1 MSKRLTRL
9 ARLATREDV
18 LAVCGSWS
26 LPHVHKTLALLVV
39 YHTLHRLVL
48 GMDGAATL
56 PLVAALAVHLLL
68 SLSAVVFTVPV
79 HTKMPHVL
87 DGLYRAQVAA
97 STAAPLHHCATAP
110 MHRHANAPAL
120 PRAGARVHRT
130 LRGCHAARVAR
141 AAARASV
148 PPAYVLAAGPSRRR
162 RGVAPRVGRGAASYC
177 ASTQ

>member
-1 MSKRLTRL
+1 MSKRLARL

-87 DGLYRAQVAA
+87 DGLYRTQVAA
-97 STAAPLHHCATAP
+97 TAPLHDCTT
-110 MHRHANAPAL
+110 
-120 PRAGARVHRT
+120 RT
-130 LRGCHAARVAR
+130 H
-141 AAARASV
+141 
-148 PPAYVLAAGPSRRR
+148 
-162 RGVAPRVGRGAASYC
+162 VG
-177 ASTQ
+177 